1 MLICIHKKKY
11 YYPLKVIIY
20 RIFNTHC
27 PDKPPINFSAPL
39 SQPSPFLPILKVFLA
54 VFLL

>member
-11 YYPLKVIIY
+11 YYPLKRIY

-27 PDKPPINFSAPL
+27 PDKPPIKFSAPL
-39 SQPSPFLPILKVFLA
+39 SQPSPFLPIL
-54 VFLL
+54 

>member
-27 PDKPPINFSAPL
+27 PDKPPIKFSAL
-39 SQPSPFLPILKVFLA
+39 LFQPSPFPLIL
-54 VFLL
+54 